1 MYALTVRDT
10 QLNTI
15 DSAFKYPDVQWP
27 PRFFLRD
34 LTRLPGYLFDFIA
47 HPFSSSTFSSSATS
61 LLCKC
66 AELALLQ
73 DFYMTFLSVKVLP
86 PPSNQWAFSSLNPLI
101 KRHLRRSLPWAPHI
115 KSRPHPL
122 PRCPAPPILL
132 LLCFIFHHH
141 PYCPKGCALIYHLSL
156 QAQNKLCKNRDFAC
170 NVYCSVSL
178 ILQHKLAWTHC
189 RYSVNVCLMDEKAL
203 TVLKQE
209 IPFHITVCVSMG
221 CVCIHTQYDLTQPAV
236 LYINERCCI
245 SDQWK
250 E

>member
-1 MYALTVRDT
+1 MILFAWSHTPAWLPLR
-10 QLNTI
+10 LHR
-15 DSAFKYPDVQWP
+15 P
-27 PRFFLRD
+27 PV
-34 LTRLPGYLFDFIA
+34 LFV
-47 HPFSSSTFSSSATS
+47 H
-61 LLCKC
+61 
-66 AELALLQ
+66 LLQ
-73 DFYMTFLSVKVLP
+73 LSDLLAVQMCRAGPSSELLHDLSVKVLP

-141 PYCPKGCALIYHLSL
+141 PYCPKGCALIYRLSL
-156 QAQNKLCKNRDFAC
+156 QAQSKLCKNRDFAC